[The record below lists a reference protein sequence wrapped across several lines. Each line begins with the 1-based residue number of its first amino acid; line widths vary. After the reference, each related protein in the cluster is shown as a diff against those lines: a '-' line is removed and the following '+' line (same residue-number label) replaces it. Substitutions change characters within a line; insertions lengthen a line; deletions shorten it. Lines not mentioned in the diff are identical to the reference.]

1 MEPKDVYME
10 SKYYKDLIV
19 WQKAMDLVVEIYNLS
34 KLLPKTETYALA
46 DQMRRAAVSIPSNIA
61 EGQQRRT
68 QSEFANFLAIARGS
82 EAELETQLYI
92 CVRLSYLQ
100 REQVKS
106 AISLCTE
113 IGKMLNALIKKQNSD
128 Y

>member
-1 MEPKDVYME
+1 ME